1 MKTRFATALLA
12 LAALGLLACCVA
24 GAAMIGIY
32 RNEMKSTAQRSA
44 LVKLSGR
51 SCSRSGV
58 AGAMRITIGKRT
70 ESCSYRTPV
79 IGRDLEIVA
88 TERLLSATPHSR
100 QRKAYLAVEL
110 RAGGGTKYRLL
121 VYPLQRKVQLA
132 RVTPEGA
139 SFLAIGKNES
149 SVLGLDKAN
158 KLRLRAVN
166 VKGGPGK
173 GQAKLFGYVG
183 STLVAEA
190 TDEAAGAISGRASA
204 VSVGAAKNGDGVV
217 ASVDDVVL
225 RVPSPY

>member
-1 MKTRFATALLA
+1 MKTRFAATFLA
-12 LAALGLLACCVA
+12 VFGLGLLACCVA

-51 SCSRSGV
+51 SCARGGTG
-58 AGAMRITIGKRT
+58 GAMRITVGKRT

-79 IGRDLEIVA
+79 LGRDLEIVA
-88 TERLLSATPHSR
+88 TERLLSATPHSL
-100 QRKAYLAVEL
+100 QSKAYVAVEL

-132 RVTPEGA
+132 RVTAEGT

-149 SVLGLDKAN
+149 AVLGLDKAN
-158 KLRLRAVN
+158 KLRLRAVD

-173 GQAKLFGYVG
+173 GQARLSGYVG

-190 TDEAAGAISGRASA
+190 TDEASGEISGRASA
-204 VSVGAAKNGDGVV
+204 ISVGAAKNASGVV
-217 ASVDDVVL
+217 ASVDDIL
-225 RVPSPY
+225 IRVPSPY